1 MGESTKQ
8 KFILSAF
15 MTAAVW
21 ALLFL
26 AVIAPHVFNSQTA
39 AAACIS
45 YSSTTKTITVSCTTP
60 TRLTDVNNAVHNSN
74 ILKKESPGVW
84 LLSVKVV
91 VAKNG
96 NFAIDSTDTS
106 WLKIASSSTAAYGL
120 INYGSLKID
129 SVKITSWNVGTNTYA
144 STSSDGK
151 TPRAYI
157 VAKSGATGKMNIL
170 NSEIA
175 YLGRDVTGEHGLD
188 YYGSH
193 GSIIQGNNIHHNW
206 RAFYSAGVGGLT
218 FTKNMVHD
226 NLQYGIDPHSGTHDM
241 VITYNKAYNNNHG
254 IICSV
259 MCYNIRIENN
269 ELYNNKRDGIF
280 LDAGSHH
287 VTIANNKIYNEDEAI
302 QLPSLSYSEVYGNTI
317 TDSNYGIVMYTQVGS
332 VFDRDDRCGSIG
344 CVSIKNN
351 IHDNNIKASKTAIVI
366 KGGASSNII
375 ESNIMN
381 GPSAQYG
388 IQVDGSKTIGN
399 IFRYNHIAA
408 SDYGI
413 LLSDENK
420 DTKFKRNYFD
430 SIIPSGEYILRA
442 SSALKL
448 EDTKFYS
455 DSIKSVDSTS
465 KTVSISKSGVVS
477 VSTGSTTQSTKHDT
491 DSQTYSKILKNSEM
505 IKINTLSSTV
515 LSTTT
520 SPF

>member
-1 MGESTKQ
+1 MKSYDL
-8 KFILSAF
+8 FFRNISFFPLFWVFS
-15 MTAAVW
+15 
-21 ALLFL
+21 LLL
-26 AVIAPHVFNSQTA
+26 AVPVVHLPILDAG
-39 AAACIS
+39 AACIT
-45 YSSTTKTITVSCTTP
+45 YNSSNRTITVSCSAA
-60 TRLTDVNNAVHNSN
+60 TRFTDVNNLLKNPA
-74 ILKKESPGVW
+74 ILKKESAGVW
-84 LLSVKVV
+84 LLAANLV
-91 VAKNG
+91 VAKGG
-96 NFAIDSTDTS
+96 NFAIDSIDTS

-120 INYGSLKID
+120 VNYGSLKID
-129 SVKITSWNVGTNTYA
+129 SVKITSWNVGTNNYA
-144 STSSDGK
+144 STGTDGK

-175 YLGRDVTGEHGLD
+175 YLGRDVTGQHGLD

-193 GSIIQGNNIHHNW
+193 GSLIQGNNIHHNW

-218 FTKNMVHD
+218 FTKNTVHD

-302 QLPSLSYSEVYGNTI
+302 QLPSLSYSQVYGNTI
-317 TDSNYGIVMYTQVGS
+317 TNSNYGIVMYTQVGS
-332 VFDRDDRCGSIG
+332 VFDTDDRCGSIG
-344 CVSIKNN
+344 CVSINNN
-351 IHDNNIKASKTAIVI
+351 IHDNNIKASKTGIVI
-366 KGGASSNII
+366 KGGASSNVI

-388 IQVDGSKTIGN
+388 IQVDGSKTSGN
-399 IFRYNHIAA
+399 IFRYNHIAD

-430 SIIPSGEYILRA
+430 SMIPSGEYILRE

-465 KTVSISKSGVVS
+465 KTVSISKSGS
-477 VSTGSTTQSTKHDT
+477 
-491 DSQTYSKILKNSEM
+491 L
-505 IKINTLSSTV
+505 LR
-515 LSTTT
+515 
-520 SPF
+520 

>member
-1 MGESTKQ
+1 MAICSETNSYYTIYLRTINSRIFAKSAPSRLNLQICLILGNYGGEHQTEVYSVCIHDCSLSGLCYSWQSLLRTYS
-8 KFILSAF
+8 ILNLQSA
-15 MTAAVW
+15 
-21 ALLFL
+21 
-26 AVIAPHVFNSQTA
+26 P
-39 AAACIS
+39 CIS

-193 GSIIQGNNIHHNW
+193 GSLIQGNNIHHNW

-226 NLQYGIDPHSGTHDM
+226 NLQYGLIRTLEHTIWSLPT
-241 VITYNKAYNNNHG
+241 TRPT
-254 IICSV
+254 II
-259 MCYNIRIENN
+259 
-269 ELYNNKRDGIF
+269 
-280 LDAGSHH
+280 
-287 VTIANNKIYNEDEAI
+287 
-302 QLPSLSYSEVYGNTI
+302 
-317 TDSNYGIVMYTQVGS
+317 
-332 VFDRDDRCGSIG
+332 
-344 CVSIKNN
+344 
-351 IHDNNIKASKTAIVI
+351 
-366 KGGASSNII
+366 
-375 ESNIMN
+375 IM
-381 GPSAQYG
+381 G
-388 IQVDGSKTIGN
+388 
-399 IFRYNHIAA
+399 
-408 SDYGI
+408 
-413 LLSDENK
+413 
-420 DTKFKRNYFD
+420 
-430 SIIPSGEYILRA
+430 
-442 SSALKL
+442 
-448 EDTKFYS
+448 
-455 DSIKSVDSTS
+455 
-465 KTVSISKSGVVS
+465 
-477 VSTGSTTQSTKHDT
+477 
-491 DSQTYSKILKNSEM
+491 
-505 IKINTLSSTV
+505 
-515 LSTTT
+515 
-520 SPF
+520 